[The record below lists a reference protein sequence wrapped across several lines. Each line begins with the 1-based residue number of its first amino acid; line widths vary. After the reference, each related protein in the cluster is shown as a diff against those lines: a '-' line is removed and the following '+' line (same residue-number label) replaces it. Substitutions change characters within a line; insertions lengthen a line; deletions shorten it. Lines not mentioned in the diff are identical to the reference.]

1 MLSLSLLPLPVLI
14 LMPICHDSLR
24 CAVYFAA
31 RIQEIRYTAVFFFV
45 FALSSLFSPLYS
57 FLLSSGTNCV

>member
-1 MLSLSLLPLPVLI
+1 MLSLSLLLLLPVLI

-31 RIQEIRYTAVFFFV
+31 RMQEIRYTAVFFFRFCTLFPV
-45 FALSSLFSPLYS
+45 FSALQFPA
-57 FLLSSGTNCV
+57 FIRH